1 MRMRGY
7 DVLHPM
13 GWDAFGLPTENAAI
27 ETGRHPADLTREW
40 SANYKRQLDL
50 AGGSYDWAREINS
63 THPEYYRWTQWMFL
77 KLYERGLAY
86 RATGLQWWCPI
97 CGALANEEVNADGTD
112 WRDHAAITQ
121 RELTQWFFKITD
133 YADQLIEDL
142 DGLDWPEET
151 RSAQINWIGRSE
163 GTDVTFTAET
173 GDELSVFTTRPRHA
187 LRRHLHGAGAG
198 ASAGQARY
206 DAGPRGRGS
215 GLRGRR
221 LTQGRT
227 GARGAG

>member
-63 THPEYYRWTQWMFL
+63 THPDYYRWTQWMFL

-86 RATGLQWWCPI
+86 RATGLAVVVPHLRRAGQRR
-97 CGALANEEVNADGTD
+97 GQRRRHRLA
-112 WRDHAAITQ
+112 RPHRHHAA
-121 RELTQWFFKITD
+121 
-133 YADQLIEDL
+133 
-142 DGLDWPEET
+142 
-151 RSAQINWIGRSE
+151 
-163 GTDVTFTAET
+163 
-173 GDELSVFTTRPRHA
+173 
-187 LRRHLHGAGAG
+187 
-198 ASAGQARY
+198 
-206 DAGPRGRGS
+206 
-215 GLRGRR
+215 
-221 LTQGRT
+221 
-227 GARGAG
+227 